1 MTTNEKL
8 IITGLAVALV
18 YVFYSVYLKGRLSL
32 YKAKK
37 RIKEMERYC
46 IKNISKFGFTIYVDN
61 VPNDVKWNEIKSI
74 EFITEYA
81 QEITEKMEFIT
92 EYSLE
97 IILKKESKLMVYQDC
112 LNRLEFIRKVP
123 TGIDK
128 FDYAFVEIFFGN
140 LKPCKICGCYAI
152 ENGEC
157 LNCDYSKE
165 LERESRKEKTHEEF
179 LKEEQ
184 LDYFTIYFDANEPV
198 ETILRKAKQNEIFKC
213 DPQWKIYPTKQEIE
227 EAQKEMR

>member
-1 MTTNEKL
+1 MATKEKL
-8 IITGLAVALV
+8 IITGLALAVV
-18 YVFYSVYLKGRLSL
+18 YVFYSVYLKGKILL

-37 RIKEMERYC
+37 RVKEMERHC
-46 IKNISKFGFTIYVDN
+46 IKNISKFGFTIYIDN
-61 VPNDVKWNEIKSI
+61 VPCDVKWNEIKSI
-74 EFITEYA
+74 EFITEYPL
-81 QEITEKMEFIT
+81 EITEKMEFTT

-97 IILKKESKLMVYQDC
+97 IILKNGNELMAYQDC

-123 TGIDK
+123 GGIDK
-128 FDYAFVEIFFGN
+128 FDYVFVENFFGN
-140 LKPCKICGCYAI
+140 LKSCKICGCYAL

-157 LNCDYSKE
+157 LNCDYSTE
-165 LERESRKEKTHEEF
+165 LEREFRKENTHEEF

-198 ETILRKAKQNEIFKC
+198 ETILRKAKQNEIFEC
-213 DPQWKIYPTKQEIE
+213 DSQWKIYPTKEEIE